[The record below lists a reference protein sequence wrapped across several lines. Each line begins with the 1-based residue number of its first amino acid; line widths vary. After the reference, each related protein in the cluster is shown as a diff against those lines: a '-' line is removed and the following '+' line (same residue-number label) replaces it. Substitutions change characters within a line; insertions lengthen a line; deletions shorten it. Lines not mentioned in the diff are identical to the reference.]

1 MPGAVFVWNLLVFC
15 SEFLNKVKLRS
26 KLVKQNNNVLKCVE
40 KINWF
45 CAAREWNSGM
55 STVGWCKSFYL
66 YQQIQIFLSSWKMS
80 EKTQSICLL
89 ITSLLLFVNLLN
101 VERIL
106 GEKMTKETFFPVSF
120 TCAQN
125 NSAADWFCLVQFSQ
139 WFWMNLFFSDF
150 TLLTQWC
157 MLQFWPLFTT
167 ANYF

>member
-45 CAAREWNSGM
+45 CAAREWNSRM
-55 STVGWCKSFYL
+55 TTVGWCKSFYL

-106 GEKMTKETFFPVSF
+106 GEKWPKRHFFQFLSLVHRIIQQLIDFVSF
-120 TCAQN
+120 
-125 NSAADWFCLVQFSQ
+125 SFP
-139 WFWMNLFFSDF
+139 SDF
-150 TLLTQWC
+150 EWIFSFLTS
-157 MLQFWPLFTT
+157 L
-167 ANYF
+167 Y